1 MRISRPPLSGLPLI
15 AAVVLVALIVGVS
28 AAVMP
33 GDEQAAR
40 LTIGID
46 GGYSHWS
53 EAEID
58 ARTELGAAVTRF
70 EWEPGTALE
79 ESEETVLAAVEI
91 DTRLHALL
99 GANEIGDPI
108 EYRDWVVEFLRY
120 YGPNGTFW
128 EEHPELDASRYAITT
143 VELGNEPYLEGISPA
158 EYADAIRPA
167 LEAIDD
173 LELPV
178 EVVVAAHAYGDDT
191 SWVDGLYEVSPDLNS
206 LVDAF
211 ALHPY
216 WYGHPPD
223 EPGPAGPFERIET
236 LREAMDSHG
245 GESIS
250 IQITEY
256 GQSTAACG
264 EECVSEEDQ
273 AADLAA
279 MIDAVSSNPDW
290 KVEMLS
296 VFQLIDRGT
305 DTGER
310 ELHFGLLREDGSPK
324 PSYEIVRDAMQSRGD
339 DLSG

>member
-1 MRISRPPLSGLPLI
+1 
-15 AAVVLVALIVGVS
+15 VVALIVGVS
-28 AAVMP
+28 AAVMS
-33 GDEQAAR
+33 GDEQDVP
-40 LTIGID
+40 LTIGVD

-53 EAEID
+53 DSEID
-58 ARTELGAAVTRF
+58 ARKELGAAVTRF
-70 EWEPGTALE
+70 EWEPGTPLD

-99 GANEIGDPI
+99 GANELGDPI
-108 EYRDWVVEFLRY
+108 EYRDWVVEFIRY

-143 VELGNEPYLEGISPA
+143 VELGNEPYLEGVSPA
-158 EYADAIRPA
+158 DYANAIRPA

-173 LELPV
+173 LDLPV
-178 EVVVAAHAYGDDT
+178 EVVVAAQVYGDDT
-191 SWVDGLYEVSPDLNS
+191 SWVDGLYEHIPDLNS
-206 LVDAF
+206 LVDGF

-223 EPGPAGPFERIET
+223 EPGPAGPLERIET
-236 LREAMDSHG
+236 LREAIDSHG
-245 GESIS
+245 GESIP

-264 EECVSEEDQ
+264 EECVSEEEQ

-279 MIDAVSSNPDW
+279 MIDGVTSNPDW

-296 VFQLIDRGT
+296 IFQLIDRGT
-305 DTGER
+305 DTEER
-310 ELHFGLLREDGSPK
+310 ELQFGLLREDGSPK
-324 PSYEIVRDAMQSRGD
+324 PSYEGVRDAMQGQRG
-339 DLSG
+339 

>member
-1 MRISRPPLSGLPLI
+1 M
-15 AAVVLVALIVGVS
+15 AVALVALAVG
-28 AAVMP
+28 ACMAVKS
-33 GDEQAAR
+33 GDEQDVR
-40 LTIGID
+40 LAIGID

-53 EAEID
+53 DAEIE

-70 EWEPGTALE
+70 EWEPGTPLE
-79 ESEETVLAAVEI
+79 EGEETVLAAVEI

-99 GANEIGDPI
+99 GSNEIGDPI
-108 EYRDWVVEFLRY
+108 EYRDWVVEFIRY

-128 EEHPELDASRYAITT
+128 EEHPELDAARYAITT
-143 VELGNEPYLEGISPA
+143 VELDNEPYLEGISPA
-158 EYADAIRPA
+158 EYADAIRPV

-173 LELPV
+173 IELPV
-178 EVVVAAHAYGDDT
+178 KVVVPADVYGDDT
-191 SWVDGLYEVSPDLNS
+191 SWVDGLYEQIPDLNS
-206 LVDAF
+206 LFDAF

-223 EPGPAGPFERIET
+223 EPGPAGSFERIVT
-236 LREAMDSHG
+236 LREAIDSHG
-245 GESIS
+245 GGSIP

-279 MIDAVSSNPDW
+279 MIDAVTSNADW

-296 VFQLIDRGT
+296 IFQLIDRGT

-310 ELHFGLLREDGSPK
+310 ELQFGLLREDGSPK
-324 PSYEIVRDAMQSRGD
+324 PSYDVVRDAMQSQRG
-339 DLSG
+339 

>member
-1 MRISRPPLSGLPLI
+1 MRISRSWIYGLLLI
-15 AAVVLVALIVGVS
+15 VAVVALIVGVC
-28 AAVMP
+28 AAVMSDAP
-33 GDEQAAR
+33 EAR

-46 GGYSHWS
+46 GGYSRWS
-53 EAEID
+53 DREID
-58 ARTELGAAVTRF
+58 ARAELGAAVTRF
-70 EWEPGTALE
+70 EWEPGTAIDE
-79 ESEETVLAAVEI
+79 GEETVLAAAEVH
-91 DTRLHALL
+91 TRLQALL
-99 GANEIGDPI
+99 GGNQIGDPI
-108 EYRDWVVEFLRY
+108 EYRDWVVEFIRY
-120 YGPNGTFW
+120 YGPDGRFW

-143 VELGNEPYLEGISPA
+143 VELGNEPYLEGVSPA
-158 EYADAIRPA
+158 EYADAIRPV
-167 LEAIDD
+167 LEAIDH

-178 EVVVAAHAYGDDT
+178 RVVVAAQVYGDDT
-191 SWVDGLYEVSPDLNS
+191 SWVDGLYEHSPDLNS

-223 EPGPAGPFERIET
+223 DPGPEGSLERIGA
-236 LREAMDSHG
+236 LREAIDSHG
-245 GESIS
+245 GGSIP
-250 IQITEY
+250 IEITEY

-279 MIDAVSSNPDW
+279 MIDAVTSNPDW

-310 ELHFGLLREDGSPK
+310 ELQFGLLREDGSPK
-324 PSYEIVRDAMQSRGD
+324 PSYDVVRDAIRSQRG
-339 DLSG
+339 

>member
-1 MRISRPPLSGLPLI
+1 MRISRPRLYGLLLI
-15 AAVVLVALIVGVS
+15 AAVGLVALVVGIS
-28 AAVMP
+28 AAVMS
-33 GDEQAAR
+33 GDEQDAR
-40 LTIGID
+40 PTIGID

-53 EAEID
+53 ASEIEAR
-58 ARTELGAAVTRF
+58 AELGAAVTRF
-70 EWEPGTALE
+70 EWEPGTPLE
-79 ESEETVLAAVEI
+79 EGEETVLAAVEI

-99 GANEIGDPI
+99 GGNELGDPV
-108 EYRDWVVEFLRY
+108 EYRDWVVEFIRY

-128 EEHPELDASRYAITT
+128 AEHPELDASRYAITT
-143 VELGNEPYLEGISPA
+143 VELGNEPYVEGISPA

-178 EVVVAAHAYGDDT
+178 EVVVPAQVYGDDT
-191 SWVDGLYEVSPDLNS
+191 SWVDGLYEHSPDLNS

-216 WYGHPPD
+216 WYGHPPY
-223 EPGPAGPFERIET
+223 EPGPAGSFERIET
-236 LREAMDSHG
+236 LRETIDSHG
-245 GESIS
+245 GESIP

-256 GQSTAACG
+256 GQSTADCG

-279 MIDAVSSNPDW
+279 MIDAVTSYPDW

-296 VFQLIDRGT
+296 IFQLIDRGT

-310 ELHFGLLREDGSPK
+310 ELQFGLLREDGSPK
-324 PSYEIVRDAMQSRGD
+324 PSYEVVRDAMRSQRG
-339 DLSG
+339 

>member
-1 MRISRPPLSGLPLI
+1 MRISRPRPYGLLLI
-15 AAVVLVALIVGVS
+15 AAVALAALIVGVS
-28 AAVMP
+28 AAVMS
-33 GDEQAAR
+33 GDEQDVR

-46 GGYSHWS
+46 GGHSHWS
-53 EAEID
+53 DGEID

-70 EWEPGTALE
+70 EWEPGTSLE
-79 ESEETVLAAVEI
+79 EDEETVLAAVEV

-99 GANEIGDPI
+99 GGNEIGDPI
-108 EYRDWVVEFLRY
+108 EYRDWVVEFIRY

-143 VELGNEPYLEGISPA
+143 VELGNEPYLEGVSPA
-158 EYADAIRPA
+158 EYADAIRPV

-178 EVVVAAHAYGDDT
+178 KVVVAAHVYGDDT
-191 SWVDGLYEVSPDLNS
+191 SWVDGLYEHSPDLNS
-206 LVDAF
+206 LLDAF

-223 EPGPAGPFERIET
+223 EPGPAGSFERIET
-236 LREAMDSHG
+236 LREAIDSHG
-245 GESIS
+245 GGSIP

-279 MIDAVSSNPDW
+279 MIDAVTSNPDW

-296 VFQLIDRGT
+296 IFQLIDRGT

-324 PSYEIVRDAMQSRGD
+324 PSYDVARDAMPSQRG
-339 DLSG
+339 

>member
-1 MRISRPPLSGLPLI
+1 MRISRLRLYGLLLI
-15 AAVVLVALIVGVS
+15 VAVAPLIVGVS
-28 AAVMP
+28 AAVMS
-33 GDEQAAR
+33 GDGQDVPLA
-40 LTIGID
+40 IGVD

-53 EAEID
+53 DSEID
-58 ARTELGAAVTRF
+58 ARTKLGAAVTRF
-70 EWEPGTALE
+70 EWEPGTPLE

-99 GANEIGDPI
+99 GANELGDPI
-108 EYRDWVVEFLRY
+108 EYRDWVVEFIRY

-143 VELGNEPYLEGISPA
+143 VELGNEPYLEGVSPA
-158 EYADAIRPA
+158 DYADAIRPA
-167 LEAIDD
+167 LEAIDE

-178 EVVVAAHAYGDDT
+178 EVVVAAHVYGDDT
-191 SWVDGLYEVSPDLNS
+191 SWVDGLYEHSPDLNS

-223 EPGPAGPFERIET
+223 EPGPAGSFERIET
-236 LREAMDSHG
+236 LREAIDSHG
-245 GESIS
+245 GESIP

-264 EECVSEEDQ
+264 EECVSEDEQ

-279 MIDAVSSNPDW
+279 MIDAVTSNPDW

-296 VFQLIDRGT
+296 IFQLIDRGT

-310 ELHFGLLREDGSPK
+310 ELQFGLLREDGSPK
-324 PSYEIVRDAMQSRGD
+324 PSYDVVRDAMQSQLGR
-339 DLSG
+339 